1 MAHKLI
7 AYDVDGCIVDS
18 APWFTL
24 PLLVNAGIVGKEI
37 YSKDGKGNE
46 IFDYNT
52 PGISHTAMSD
62 IIAKSISIYH
72 PYMRPVMG
80 AVQAIRDIH
89 AVTGEIPHYL
99 TCRRSDTNSAFFMWQ
114 EAQGLP
120 PKYVYKQLGR
130 HSDKAKWLK
139 DWGVTHYVEDRYKN
153 ACEIAAAGIRVYL
166 MDRPYNNRPFKSKR
180 ITRVYDWTEITSDF
194 LEVNMIKIRRDFQRK
209 GK

>member
-1 MAHKLI
+1 MKRKLI
-7 AYDVDGCIVDS
+7 AYDIDGCIVDS

-24 PLLVNAGIVGKEI
+24 PLLVNTGNVGGDI
-37 YSKDGKGNE
+37 YCRDDKGHE

-52 PGISHTAMSD
+52 PGICHSAMSD

-72 PYMRPVMG
+72 QYMRPVMG

-99 TCRRSDTNSAFFMWQ
+99 TCRRSDTNSAFFLWQ

-139 DWGVTHYVEDRYKN
+139 EWGVTHYVEDRHKN
-153 ACEIAAAGIRVYL
+153 AVEIAAAGIRVYL
-166 MDRPYNNRPFKSKR
+166 MDRPYNDRPFKSKR
-180 ITRVYDWTEITSDF
+180 IIRVTDWAEIVADF
-194 LEVNMIKIRRDFQRK
+194 LDINIIEARKNFRK